1 MNRKVLPAVAL
12 LTAGAVAVP
21 ALTEAQPTGPR
32 DITVRERVQSIHFV
46 HQKHTAKD
54 DRLATGDR
62 VLTRQRLF
70 DTSDKPIGSLFT
82 DCVNVG
88 RAAGVFA
95 ATLQCTASYR
105 FADGQVVASG
115 LFHVGTSGG
124 PAPIVGGSGAYRG
137 AGGDVSSGKPG
148 KGYDVD
154 VLHFELA
161 AP

>member
-1 MNRKVLPAVAL
+1 MNRKVLPAIAL
-12 LTAGAVAVP
+12 LAAGAVAVP
-21 ALTEAQPTGPR
+21 ALTQAQPAGPR
-32 DITVRERVQSIHFV
+32 DITVRERVQSINFV
-46 HQKHTAKD
+46 HQKRAKKD

-70 DTSDKPIGSLFT
+70 DTSDKSIGTLYT

-88 RAAGVFA
+88 RAAAVFA
-95 ATLQCTASYR
+95 ATLQCSATYS
-105 FADGQVVASG
+105 FADGQLTASG

-137 AGGDVSSGKPG
+137 TGGDVTSGRPG

-154 VLHFELA
+154 VLHLDG
-161 AP
+161 